1 MRFTSLLSNYKLES
15 YIEYLCKY
23 HKPKALPKVFKIQ
36 RGTLAKFLTDIKM
49 ICSEIR
55 ICWVRIFSVSLSM
68 SILNIYIYIYKMA
81 ITVWP

>member
-23 HKPKALPKVFKIQ
+23 HKPKALPNVFKTQ
-36 RGTLAKFLTDIKM
+36 QGTLAKFLTDIKM

-55 ICWVRIFSVSLSM
+55 ICWVRIFSLTFTV
-68 SILNIYIYIYKMA
+68 NITYIHDY
-81 ITVWP
+81 